1 MMKLNDDVGERI
13 SDAPMTVR
21 EAYLR
26 AASVLQQK
34 AIAQDP
40 RRVSEWLILSLLDWN
55 RTELFLRWDEPFPQ
69 QKIGDW
75 KLMLER
81 KIKGEPVQYIIGEQQ
96 FMGLEFTVSPD
107 VLIPR
112 PETEILVEHMLHLG
126 TKLAEERGR
135 NATVTIADVGTG
147 SGAIPVSMAVQRPD
161 WSFYATDISSAAL
174 AGAQLNA
181 KRHSVDDQIT
191 WLSGDLLLP
200 LSSMSDSIDM
210 LVSNPPYIPTEELAS
225 LAREVG
231 EFEPNLALD
240 GGEDGLQCYRKIV
253 RQMNELCLAPQL
265 LGFEIGI
272 GQADAVMD
280 MLDASM
286 TWSRLEAIP
295 DLTGRMRHVIGVK

>member
-40 RRVSEWLILSLLDWN
+40 QRVSEWLILSLLDWN

-253 RQMNELCLAPQL
+253 RQMNELCLVPQL